1 MLAAMAY
8 IPNPGLARQGSL
20 RIGLRV
26 IGVALTLGGLGLVGM
41 SILRMSN
48 SFTSQTVPTNPED
61 VDGFVNGIYD
71 QVGGTFGQMGMIFMG
86 VMLLSIGLACL
97 RAGFL
102 GATTRYLAGET
113 MPVVKDSAAY
123 LTDGEGFMGI
133 GKVTPGA
140 TANPSSGVFCS
151 KCGTH
156 NDAGAHFCD
165 NCGSALAQ

>member
-1 MLAAMAY
+1 MSN
-8 IPNPGLARQGSL
+8 IPNPGLAQQGSTRIIL
-20 RIGLRV
+20 RIVG
-26 IGVALTLGGLGLVGM
+26 GVLTLGGLGLILF
-41 SILRMSN
+41 SIFSMGN
-48 SFTSQTVPTNPED
+48 SFTSHTVPTNPED

-71 QVGGTFGQMGMIFMG
+71 QVGGTFGTMGFIFVG
-86 VMLLSIGLACL
+86 TLMLVIGSACL

-102 GATTRYLAGET
+102 GTTTRYIAGET

-156 NDAGAHFCD
+156 NDAGAHYCD
-165 NCGSALAQ
+165 SCGSALAQ